1 MNDNIKT
8 LLKTAGLFFLI
19 IGFFVLF
26 EVDVNF
32 SYFQETG
39 GQNQEV
45 SQSESEPTSS
55 ETSLDI
61 LPTGTPDVY
70 GAELGLEYGDVSMD
84 DPVGA
89 DRAIEEMAML
99 DMEIDLEE
107 DNLERYISILYEKE
121 GGISCEYCCGA
132 QSIIFEDG
140 EPACGCAHSF
150 AMRGIAKYLITEHGE
165 DLSDEEILEE
175 VGKWKVLFFP
185 EIHQQKADALE
196 EEGLSTDYVTLTTN
210 TYRGIEEGSQGGMV
224 GGC

>member
-39 GQNQEV
+39 SQGQEV
-45 SQSESEPTSS
+45 SRPESASS
-55 ETSLDI
+55 EISLDI

-99 DMEIDLEE
+99 DMEIDLEGG
-107 DNLERYISILYEKE
+107 NLERYIGILYEKE

-150 AMRGIAKYLITEHGE
+150 AMRGVAKYLITEHGE
-165 DLSDEEILEE
+165 DLSDKEILEE

-210 TYRGIEEGSQGGMV
+210 TYRGIEEGSQGGGMV

>member
-1 MNDNIKT
+1 MNHNIKT

-32 SYFQETG
+32 SYFQESG

-55 ETSLDI
+55 EISLDI

-70 GAELGLEYGDVSMD
+70 GAELGLEYDNVSMN

-99 DMEIDLEE
+99 DVEIDLEG
-107 DNLERYISILYEKE
+107 DNLERYINILYEKE

-132 QSIIFEDG
+132 RSIIFEDG
-140 EPACGCAHSF
+140 EMACGCAHSF

-185 EIHQQKADALE
+185 GIHQQKADALE